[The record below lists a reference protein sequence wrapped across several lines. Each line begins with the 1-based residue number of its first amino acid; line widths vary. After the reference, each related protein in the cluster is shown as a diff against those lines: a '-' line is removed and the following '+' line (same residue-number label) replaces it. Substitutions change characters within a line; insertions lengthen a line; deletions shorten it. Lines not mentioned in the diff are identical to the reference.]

1 LRFRVRKLE
10 LTSRED
16 ALRELNLTL
25 ADEAGVGRMRD
36 KARFAALKVEGLKP
50 AAGNILKQEA
60 LSLGCDAA
68 VARGVINCSVETTDA
83 VIMGTLK
90 QLRAVTRKLRPQPF
104 GLKVLGEEI
113 SEILK
118 EEVNERVPLPGGKLL
133 DLTSPAVMGIVNVTP
148 DSFSDGGDNFAA
160 DTAIESA
167 LRMVE
172 EGADLLD
179 VGGESTRPGSEA
191 VSAEEEL
198 SRILPVI
205 EGIAAKSKV
214 PISVDT
220 TKVAV
225 AREAIRAGASIINDI
240 SGLNFEPD
248 LAKVAAKSGAP
259 LILMH
264 MRGKPRTMQSD
275 TDYRDLVGEIYR
287 LLAEGVKKAIEAGVE
302 RERLI
307 IDPGIGFGKSAEG
320 NLALVK
326 RISEFNSMGLPVLVG
341 ASRKSFIGKTLGID
355 EPKERLEGGLA
366 VAALSVSSGAKII
379 RTHDVLAT
387 RRAVDLAW
395 AVTKA

>member
-1 LRFRVRKLE
+1 
-10 LTSRED
+10 
-16 ALRELNLTL
+16 
-25 ADEAGVGRMRD
+25 MRD

-83 VIMGTLK
+83 VIMGTMK
-90 QLRAVTRKLRPQPF
+90 QLRAITRKLRPQPF

-113 SEILK
+113 AELLK
-118 EEVNERVPLPGGKLL
+118 EDVNDRVPLPGGKFL
-133 DLTSPAVMGIVNVTP
+133 DLSSPAVMGIVNVTP
-148 DSFSDGGDNFAA
+148 DSFSDGGDNYSA
-160 DTAIESA
+160 DTAVESA

-172 EGADLLD
+172 EGADVLD
-179 VGGESTRPGSEA
+179 IGGESTRPGSEA
-191 VSAEEEL
+191 VSAREEL

-205 EGIAAKSKV
+205 EGIATKTEV

-220 TKVAV
+220 TKAEV
-225 AREAIRAGASIINDI
+225 AREAIKAGAAIINDI

-248 LAKVAAKSGAP
+248 LAKVAADTGAP

-275 TDYRDLVGEIYR
+275 TTYRDLVGEIYR
-287 LLAEGVKKAIEAGVE
+287 LLADAVKLALDAGVE
-302 RERLI
+302 RERII

-341 ASRKSFIGKTLGID
+341 ASRKSFIGSTLGIED
-355 EPKERLEGGLA
+355 PKDRLEGGLA
-366 VAALSVSSGAKII
+366 VAALAVNAGAKII
-379 RTHDVLAT
+379 RTHDVMAT

-395 AVTKA
+395 AVAKA